1 MSDLFDKIVADV
13 KAERQ
18 RQDERWGKQL
28 HPNGTSIKFK
38 PLADAAR
45 NACRAADGN
54 GQNTWG
60 HIAREEFWEVMSETE
75 WPALRA
81 ELVQLG
87 AVVFAWIESGDE
99 QNTAQ

>member
-1 MSDLFDKIVADV
+1 MSDLFEQAMKDIR
-13 KAERQ
+13 AERA

-45 NACRAADGN
+45 NACRSADSN

-60 HIAREEFWEVMSETE
+60 HIAREEFWEVMSETD
-75 WPALRA
+75 WTNLRK

-87 AVVFAWIESGDE
+87 AVIVAWIECGDE
-99 QNTAQ
+99 QNAQ